1 MLKNVSNFAAEN
13 HNNLTPME
21 QHRTITIDGRTV
33 HYRDEGRDNT
43 RTLVLLHGFLQ
54 SLDVWSSYVLS
65 YMNHMRVITIDLP
78 GHGLTDTFC
87 DVHTMDFMAKIV
99 KDVLAD
105 AGVEQCVMVGH
116 SMGGYVA
123 LAFAERYPYTL
134 RGLGLIN
141 SHALADTEEHR
152 RHREESCRS
161 VQANRASYIVG
172 FIPGL
177 FAESRQA
184 ALSQDIKD
192 LQEQCL
198 LTSAQSIIAAQQG
211 MAQRPSRIQT
221 LANLEVPTLFVY
233 GKNDPR
239 IPLETGVACAMV
251 PRHSEMLILDGVA
264 HMAFM
269 EERDYVKPRL
279 RNFVDTCYF

>member
-1 MLKNVSNFAAEN
+1 
-13 HNNLTPME
+13 ME
-21 QHRTITIDGRTV
+21 QHRTITVDGRTV

-65 YMNHMRVITIDLP
+65 YMNHLRVITIDLP

-99 KDVLAD
+99 KEVLAD

-123 LAFAERYPYTL
+123 LAFADRFPYTL

-141 SHALADTEEHR
+141 SHALADSDEHR
-152 RHREESCRS
+152 RHRDAVCRQ
-161 VQANRASYIVG
+161 VKENRASYIVG
-172 FIPGL
+172 FIPEL
-177 FAESRQA
+177 FDDSRRA

-198 LTSAQSIIAAQQG
+198 LTTAQSIVAAQQG
-211 MAQRPSRIQT
+211 MAQRPSRIVT
-221 LANLEVPTLFVY
+221 LARLEIPVLFIL

-239 IPLETGVACAMV
+239 IPVETGMACAMV
-251 PRHSEMLILDGVA
+251 PHHAEILLLDEVG

-279 RNFVDTCYF
+279 SNFVDTCYY